1 MDGARTAS
9 GTRRQRQREQLLLDT
24 RRAAREIAAAEGID
38 GLTLAAVARA
48 VGVSP
53 PALYRYFDGRDGLV
67 RALYSDLTA
76 ELISTV
82 SVAVDRQDADD
93 LSAQLH
99 AASLAV
105 FDWSVANRAAFD
117 LLMGS
122 AYPKAS
128 RAGGDV
134 PQAIARELGG
144 VFAVPFEELWRHG
157 GLAFPADDD
166 IAAALRSQLEA
177 YRAQVC
183 PHLPPGV
190 AYLMFTCWRQ
200 IYGLTCMAVYG
211 HLDYA
216 FTDYRAL
223 FDDMIV
229 GLLERLGLPVSPGLR
244 P

>member
-1 MDGARTAS
+1 MDGATTTS
-9 GTRRQRQREQLLLDT
+9 GTRRERQRAQLMLDT
-24 RRAAREIAAAEGID
+24 RRAAREIAAVEGIE

-53 PALYRYFDGRDGLV
+53 PALYRYFDGRDGLIQ
-67 RALYSDLTA
+67 ALYGDLTT

-82 SVAVDRQDADD
+82 SAAVNRQNTDD

-122 AYPKAS
+122 AYLKAS
-128 RAGGDV
+128 KAGGDV
-134 PQAIARELGG
+134 PQTIARELGG
-144 VFAVPFEELWRHG
+144 TFAVPFGELWQRQV
-157 GLAFPADDD
+157 LTYPADDD
-166 IAAALRSQLEA
+166 IAHALRSQLEA

-183 PHLPPGV
+183 PQLPLGV
-190 AYLMFTCWRQ
+190 AYVMFTCWRQ
-200 IYGLTCMAVYG
+200 IYGVMCMAVYG

-216 FTDYRAL
+216 FTDCRAL

-229 GLLERLGLPVSPGLR
+229 GLLERLGLQASPNLR

>member
-1 MDGARTAS
+1 MDGMGTP
-9 GTRRQRQREQLLLDT
+9 GTRRERQREQLLLDT
-24 RRAAREIAAAEGID
+24 HRAAREIAAAEGID

-53 PALYRYFDGRDGLV
+53 PALYRYFAGRDGLV
-67 RALYSDLTA
+67 RALYGDLTA

-82 SVAVDRQDADD
+82 AAAAQRQDADD

-99 AASLAV
+99 AGTLAV

-128 RAGGDV
+128 SSGGDV
-134 PQAIARELGG
+134 PQVIARELGG
-144 VFAVPFEELWRHG
+144 AFAKVFERLWRRG
-157 GLAFPADDD
+157 GLAFPADDE
-166 IAAALRSQLEA
+166 IPAALRGQLEA

-183 PHLPPGV
+183 PHLPTGV
-190 AYLMFTCWRQ
+190 AYLMLTCWRQ
-200 IYGLTCMAVYG
+200 IYGITCMAAFG

-216 FTDYRAL
+216 FGDYRAL
-223 FDDMIV
+223 FDDMIAS
-229 GLLERLGLPVSPGLR
+229 LLALLGLSVSPGLR
-244 P
+244 